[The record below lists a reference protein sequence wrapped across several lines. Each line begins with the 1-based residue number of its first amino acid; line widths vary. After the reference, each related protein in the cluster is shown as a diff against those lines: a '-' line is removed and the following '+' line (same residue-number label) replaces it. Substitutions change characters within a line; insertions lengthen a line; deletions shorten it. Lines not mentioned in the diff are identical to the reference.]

1 MTRRLVTKL
10 VNWTNHAVDRALE
23 RGIDLAWIQA
33 VLAHGVAREGA
44 RGEKLLKLQSVREMS
59 VPPKVLDL
67 VVAVG
72 KDGTV
77 ITTFWLSEN
86 QRFQRAWVLS
96 GLPLWWTAESMLDRP
111 QWNPWGA
118 EDTDKLWGQNP
129 ILKDWRHAL
138 VDHLN
143 GIAPRVF
150 TDAAP
155 GIEIELADGRRWI
168 FGHEGQEPH
177 ETIKREIPAGTIV
190 KRYRNLTL

>member
-1 MTRRLVTKL
+1 MTRRWVTKL
-10 VNWTNHAVDRALE
+10 VNWTNHAVERALE
-23 RGIDLAWIQA
+23 RGIDPAWVQA
-33 VLAHGVAREGA
+33 VLDHGVTREGIK
-44 RGEKLLKLQSVREMS
+44 GERLLKLQTVREMN

-72 KDGTV
+72 KDGSV
-77 ITTFWLSEN
+77 ITTFWISEN

-96 GLPLWWTAESMLDRP
+96 GLPLWWTAEIMLGRP

-118 EDTDKLWGQNP
+118 EDVDKLWGQNP
-129 ILKDWRHAL
+129 ILKDWRQSL

-150 TDAAP
+150 ADAAP

-168 FGHEGQEPH
+168 FGHAGQEPH
-177 ETIKREIPAGTIV
+177 EAIKREIPAGTIV
-190 KRYRNLTL
+190 KRYRNLIL